1 MSRNDQAVT
10 GSKWSRAERLA
21 TLFADPVRGRILSEC
36 NIREMSP
43 RGFHRDLGMATLAK
57 LTQAFELLAQ
67 YGWLEETRSEQVV
80 EDPEQVERFYRGT
93 ELGMVD
99 EDTLNELPDSIRAL
113 INARILE
120 SLSTRTK
127 EALKAGTIGG
137 RSDQHLSWTPLE
149 LDRQGWETVIA
160 RVNSVFYA
168 LADEQ
173 EKARARMAES
183 GEEPTWM
190 TAALLAFE
198 SPEYPPKW
206 R

>member
-1 MSRNDQAVT
+1 MSHNGQDVAA
-10 GSKWSRAERLA
+10 SKWSRAERLS
-21 TLFADPVRGRILSEC
+21 TLFADPVHGRILSEC

-43 RGFHRDLGMATLAK
+43 RGFHRDLGMATLTK

-67 YGWLEETRSEQVV
+67 YGWLEETRSEQVA

-93 ELGMVD
+93 ELGMID
-99 EDTLNELPDSIRAL
+99 EGTWVELPDSTRAL
-113 INARILE
+113 ISARILE
-120 SLSTRTK
+120 SLTTRTK

-137 RSDQHLSWTPLE
+137 RPDQHLSWTPLE

-160 RVNSVFYA
+160 RVNSLFHA

-173 EKARARMAES
+173 QKARSRMAES